1 MAKKTNF
8 GKWTLPTSWEQVTL
22 GQLQRIEALRGEP
35 GAAVKIMSVLSGKD
49 EDEVRAL
56 PVQFFDTAAAAMSF
70 LAEAPS
76 IEPSCSCVIGGER
89 YGVDVAERLTLGEW
103 VAVQSVMQSDSND
116 VAGILA
122 VVCRKDGEAYD
133 SEFENEVYQSRRQ
146 MFIDAPCTEVLKVVA
161 FFLTLFATSS
171 GSSRR
176 CSVMKEE
183 ALRLTRTCIGS
194 LQEGGGGAGFF
205 SRRSAIRKL
214 RRLSGHIASTF

>member
-133 SEFENEVYQSRRQ
+133 SEFENTQFEKRKK
-146 MFIDAPCTEVLKVVA
+146 MFEEASCLEALRVVG

-176 CSVMKEE
+176 YSALKEE
-183 ALRLTRTCIGS
+183 VQGSIQQITGTLR
-194 LQEGGGGAGFF
+194 EGGVGIKSW
-205 SRRSAIRKL
+205 SRLRAIRSLKKL
-214 RRLSGHIASTF
+214 KRHIDTNF